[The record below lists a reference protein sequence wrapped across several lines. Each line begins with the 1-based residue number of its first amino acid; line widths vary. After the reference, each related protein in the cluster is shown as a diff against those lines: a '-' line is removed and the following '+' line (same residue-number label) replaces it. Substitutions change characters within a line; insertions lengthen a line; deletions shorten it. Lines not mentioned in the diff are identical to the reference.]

1 MRPLLQ
7 QFYRYL
13 SISIFLSNYAL
24 LPQVELLATAL
35 TRGVAAELL
44 AIALTRAR
52 SDTLATALTEADP
65 KLLTVAL
72 TQVTQ
77 HSTAQLRMLSV
88 LRL

>member
-1 MRPLLQ
+1 MI
-7 QFYRYL
+7 
-13 SISIFLSNYAL
+13 STISIFLSNHTL

-77 HSTAQLRMLSV
+77 HCTAEDVECVEVIMSTLPSPE
-88 LRL
+88 

>member
-1 MRPLLQ
+1 MYLQ
-7 QFYRYL
+7 YIYL
-13 SISIFLSNYAL
+13 YLRIYICTS

-65 KLLTVAL
+65 KLLNVAL

-77 HSTAQLRMLSV
+77 QH
-88 LRL
+88 

>member
-1 MRPLLQ
+1 M
-7 QFYRYL
+7 
-13 SISIFLSNYAL
+13 
-24 LPQVELLATAL
+24 
-35 TRGVAAELL
+35 AAELL

-65 KLLTVAL
+65 KLLNVAL

-77 HSTAQLRMLSV
+77 HSTALLRILSM

>member
-1 MRPLLQ
+1 M
-7 QFYRYL
+7 Y
-13 SISIFLSNYAL
+13 IYAL

-77 HSTAQLRMLSV
+77 HCTAEDVECVEVIMSTLPSPE
-88 LRL
+88 